1 MPFTGGCWAATG
13 APAGL
18 AGVAAGAA
26 AAGAGAIVGAAFGAA
41 AGAAEPTVTI
51 DVILSMVPLG
61 TPAFDRSATVAYGRP
76 AMIFFAVAGPTKHV
90 RT

>member
-1 MPFTGGCWAATG
+1 
-13 APAGL
+13 
-18 AGVAAGAA
+18 
-26 AAGAGAIVGAAFGAA
+26 
-41 AGAAEPTVTI
+41 
-51 DVILSMVPLG
+51 VPLG